1 MCDGRGGGRWVGA
14 QVLESFA
21 RGSRATAPSFLLVKN
36 KGPPGMLIELPRQC
50 TRQLSH
56 HHGKIVTPSLLK
68 KEGVTDQCNRS
79 VHRDM
84 LVFFSVAAPAA
95 MLASVPAQPF
105 KRFEGWLN
113 SFHHVGDLRHLL
125 VAHRTPWDL
134 YAWLL
139 RHKLRSGATRPSC
152 ACTPSVLLHHRARS
166 AFTTSHR
173 PRALCTPSYACGA
186 AARASTAPR
195 AAAWRP
201 WPMARAWA
209 SRLADVCGTIALAMR
224 TRPSLHAQLRVIAFR
239 VVERGCP
246 ILFTH

>member
-1 MCDGRGGGRWVGA
+1 
-14 QVLESFA
+14 
-21 RGSRATAPSFLLVKN
+21 
-36 KGPPGMLIELPRQC
+36 MLIELPRQC

-139 RHKLRSGATRPSC
+139 RHTTALWRDATELRVHTK
-152 ACTPSVLLHHRARS
+152 CTPSPPCKECLHHQS
-166 AFTTSHR
+166 QTTC
-173 PRALCTPSYACGA
+173 ALHTK
-186 AARASTAPR
+186 
-195 AAAWRP
+195 
-201 WPMARAWA
+201 
-209 SRLADVCGTIALAMR
+209 
-224 TRPSLHAQLRVIAFR
+224 LRVRRGGTR
-239 VVERGCP
+239 VNCAACRCVATMANGTSVGESPGRCLWNDRIGNADTTISSCAVESDS
-246 ILFTH
+246 I